1 MLPATSAIYTR
12 ACNKS
17 NTAMKSILYQLAVLL
32 ACLLAGFSPGQ
43 RCRAQEEKPT
53 VFSAQQ
59 FAFFETKIRP
69 VLIERC
75 SECHSGDEPES
86 RFSVESRAAL
96 LAGGEFGPALK
107 PGDPA
112 GSLLISA
119 INHDEFLKMPPKEK
133 LPTEQV
139 VDLTR
144 WVKMGAPWPD
154 SKNVASPATTGTNPD
169 APLFTNQQR
178 DYWAFQPPVLSTL
191 PAVTNTT
198 WSRSP
203 IDHMILARIENAGLT
218 PAASTDKRTLL
229 RRATFDLLGLPPT
242 PSEVDTF
249 LNDDS
254 PAAFERVVDRL
265 LASPRYGER
274 WGRHWLD
281 VARYADSNGLDE
293 NLSYANAFRYRD
305 YVIDAFNKDKP
316 YARFIQEQI
325 AGDLLPGSW
334 QGDSPV
340 ERFIATGFLAIG
352 PKMLAEDDPTKMQMD
367 IIDEQV
373 STIGQAFMGLT
384 LGCCRCHD
392 HKFDP
397 LPTQDYY
404 SLAGIFK
411 STKTMENHKVVAVW
425 YERPLVTPQRAEE
438 IKTLQ
443 ARIKDAEKQIATLK
457 EQARQSVTASLRA
470 HVQSYLTAAL
480 ALERLQT
487 AFQGPQSVV
496 SAKQDKPYVVEN
508 GYLALEAEL
517 FHRGNTVI
525 TLDGYGQGIGIIG
538 SRGAAHAEYDID
550 VRNAGQYAVEIR
562 YAAADSRPIALLL
575 DGQQVAPSMLSA
587 VTGSWYPDTQ
597 RWVAEVQLQLS
608 QGKHTL
614 RLDSPKVYP
623 HIDKLAI
630 VWAAKGKWP
639 FKTKEPV
646 SITRSTSADNV
657 EPALVSTWKNY
668 FKELDEGKH
677 QSHVVF
683 RPWVALRKL
692 DPAKF
697 SELAAPLLAEIQ
709 SNAGLGERLPA
720 PLKTA
725 FREKPPQSLAD
736 VATLYQTLTNRL
748 GEVYASDDPE
758 AQSIFATLQTEFAS
772 DASPLSAPTDLPESA
787 FPTPLR
793 EQRSTLLANI
803 TTWKAGIP
811 NADVAMGVTEG
822 KVADIRV
829 HLRGSHITLGDTAP
843 RQMLRII
850 AGEKQAPI
858 NDQHSGRLEFA
869 NWLTNKSHPLVSRV
883 MVNRI
888 WRWRFGRGIVA
899 SVDNFGTL
907 GTRPTHPHLLD
918 WLALEFSRRQGS
930 LKALH
935 RIMLSSSTYQMSSQ
949 YNANN
954 NSRDPENKL
963 LWRMRRRRLSGEEL
977 RDSVLQIG
985 PGIDHVMGGTLLK
998 VKNRAYVTGSGTNIT
1013 NEYDNLRRSV
1023 YLPVIRSS
1031 VFDVLQTMDFP
1042 DPAVS
1047 NGDRIT
1053 TTVAPQALLMMN
1065 SVLVQKGTR
1074 HLSEQVVN
1082 LPTDQRVESVYRL
1095 VLGRRPSGDDADI
1108 ARQFIVEVESLAR
1121 EQGSEQAE
1129 ATIKAWQSFSRVLLS
1144 SNDFMYVE

>member
-1 MLPATSAIYTR
+1 
-12 ACNKS
+12 
-17 NTAMKSILYQLAVLL
+17 MKPIRNQLAVLL
-32 ACLLAGFSPGQ
+32 TCLLPGFLPGQ
-43 RCRAQEEKPT
+43 NCRGQTEEPI
-53 VFSAQQ
+53 VFSTQQ
-59 FAFFETKIRP
+59 ISFFETKIRP
-69 VLIERC
+69 LLIEHC

-86 RFSVESRAAL
+86 RFSVDSRAAL

-133 LPTEQV
+133 LPTQQV

-154 SKNVASPATTGTNPD
+154 SKQVASLAAADTNPD

-178 DYWAFQPPVLSTL
+178 NYWAFQLPVLPAL
-191 PAVTNTT
+191 PATIDTK
-198 WSRSP
+198 WPRSP
-203 IDHMILARIENAGLT
+203 IDNLILSRIENAGLT
-218 PAASTDKRTLL
+218 PATRTDKRTLL
-229 RRATFDLLGLPPT
+229 RRVTFDLLGLPPT
-242 PSEVDTF
+242 PNEVDAF

-254 PAAFERVVDRL
+254 PAAFERIVDRL

-281 VARYADSNGLDE
+281 IARYADSNGLDE

-316 YARFIQEQI
+316 YARFVQEQI
-325 AGDLLPGSW
+325 AGDLLAESW
-334 QGDSPV
+334 QGDSPL
-340 ERFIATGFLAIG
+340 ERYIATGFLAIG

-425 YERPLVTPQRAEE
+425 YERPLVTPQRAKKIE
-438 IKTLQ
+438 TLQ
-443 ARIKDAEKQIATLK
+443 ARIKEAEKRIATLK
-457 EQARQSVTASLRA
+457 KQARQSVTASLRV
-470 HVQSYLTAAL
+470 HVQSYLIASL
-480 ALERLQT
+480 ALERIQT
-487 AFQGPQSVV
+487 AFQVPQSVV
-496 SAKQDKPYVVEN
+496 SAKQNQPYTVEN
-508 GYLALEAEL
+508 GYLALEAEI
-517 FHRGNTVI
+517 FHRGNAVI
-525 TLDGYGQGIGIIG
+525 TTDGYGEDIGIIG

-550 VRNAGQYAVEIR
+550 IKQAGHYALEIR

-575 DGQQVAPSMLSA
+575 DGQQVSSSILSA

-597 RWVAEVQLQLS
+597 RWVAAVQLHLS
-608 QGKHTL
+608 EGKHTL
-614 RLDSPKVYP
+614 RFDSPRVYP

-630 VWAAKGKWP
+630 VWASKGKWP
-639 FKTKEPV
+639 FKTREPV
-646 SITRSTSADNV
+646 SVTRSTSVENV
-657 EPALVSTWKNY
+657 DPALVATWNDY
-668 FKELDEGKH
+668 FKALDEGKH
-677 QSHVVF
+677 PSHVAF
-683 RPWVALRKL
+683 RPWLVLRKL

-697 SELAAPLLAEIQ
+697 SEQAAPLLAEIQ
-709 SNAGLGERLPA
+709 SNTGLGERLPE
-720 PLKTA
+720 PLKKA
-725 FREKPPQSLAD
+725 FRKQPPQSLTD
-736 VATLYQTLTNRL
+736 VAALYQALTKRL
-748 GEVYASDDPE
+748 DEVSASNNQK
-758 AQSIFATLQTEFAS
+758 AQRAFATLQTEFAS
-772 DASPLSAPTDLPESA
+772 DVSPLSAPADLPESA
-787 FPTPLR
+787 FPAPLR
-793 EQRSTLLANI
+793 EQRGTQLAQI
-803 TTWKAGIP
+803 KAWKAEIP
-811 NADVAMGVTEG
+811 DTEVAMGVTEG

-850 AGEKQAPI
+850 AGENQKRI
-858 NDQHSGRLEFA
+858 NAQQSGRLEFA
-869 NWLTNKSHPLVSRV
+869 NWLTNKSHPLVNRV

-899 SVDNFGTL
+899 SVDNFGSL
-907 GTRPTHPHLLD
+907 GSRPTHPQLLD
-918 WLALEFSRRQGS
+918 WLALEFSRQQGS

-935 RIMLSSSTYQMSSQ
+935 RVMLSSSTYQMSSQ
-949 YNANN
+949 YNAHND
-954 NSRDPENKL
+954 SQDPENKL

-985 PGIDHVMGGTLLK
+985 PGLDHVMGGTLLK

-1013 NEYDNLRRSV
+1013 DEYDNFRRSV

-1065 SVLVQKGTR
+1065 SALVQKGTR
-1074 HLSEQVVN
+1074 HLARQVVK
-1082 LPTDQRVESVYRL
+1082 LPADQRAESVYRF
-1095 VLGRRPSGDDADI
+1095 VLGRQPSGDDADV
-1108 ARQFIVEVESLAR
+1108 ARQFVVEAESLAR
-1121 EQGSEQAE
+1121 KQGSDPAE
-1129 ATIKAWQSFSRVLLS
+1129 ASIKAWQSFSRVLLS